1 MDTIESLGLI
11 CFAGIIVLAY
21 IYIAIFTSIAIVTT
35 QAKQRYAK
43 EILKE
48 QARGAFKDLET
59 PNDKFRFRL
68 FAGIALL
75 GVVGTTL
82 SIGVLVLQVATK
94 FSNPYWI
101 TIGIALIFSGIG
113 AVAGFLMRRE
123 ITRRQSQAR
132 PDP

>member
-11 CFAGIIVLAY
+11 WFAGIIVLAC
-21 IYIAIFTSIAIVTT
+21 IAIFTSIAIVTT